1 MRLIIVGVGKV
12 GVTLVEKLSMEKHDL
27 SIVDRNQ
34 EKIDYLINKYD
45 VQGIAGSGSDLNV
58 LEEVSADKADF
69 LIACTSSDELN
80 ILCCLLAKKM
90 GTKFTIARVREPE
103 YFDEMEYMRQE
114 LGIDM
119 LFNPEYRTAQEIA
132 KVLKF
137 PSAINMDTFA
147 GGMASIVELKIT
159 DKNPIV
165 GMSVSQ
171 IIQDYGVKVLFGLVV
186 RGNSVFIPKGDFVIQ
201 AGDRLHI
208 TATETALN
216 AFSRKLHIYKQRA
229 KSVFIIGGG
238 RIAYYLA
245 KELSESGVDVK
256 IIEKDED
263 RCIQL
268 SEELPKCTILLGDA
282 TNQDVL
288 DEEGLGKSDACVTL
302 TGMDEENAIISL
314 YAASKKLDKVV
325 TKVDRP
331 TLTQMVKNLG
341 LETVMSPRNIIA
353 TSIVAFV
360 RSTQSGAEG
369 GMVNMY
375 KLHDKVEALEFHVSE
390 DFPYLSVPLK
400 DLKIKQN
407 FLVGGIVRDE
417 EFILP
422 TGNTVLEEGD
432 NVLVITTNKRI
443 NDLSQIVR
451 G

>member
-27 SIVDRNQ
+27 IIVDREQ

-90 GTKFTIARVREPE
+90 GTKYTIARVREPE
-103 YFDEMEYMRQE
+103 YFKETEYMRQE

-159 DKNPIV
+159 ENNPII
-165 GMSVSQ
+165 GKTVSEV
-171 IIQDYGVKVLFGLVV
+171 IKEYGVKVLFGLVV
-186 RGNSVFIPKGDFVIQ
+186 RDSNVFIPKGDFVIQ
-201 AGDRLHI
+201 KGDRIHL
-208 TATETALN
+208 TATEAALSQ
-216 AFSRKLHIYKQRA
+216 FSKKLHIYKQRA
-229 KSVFIIGGG
+229 RSVFIVGGG

-245 KELSESGVDVK
+245 KELSESGVTVK

-263 RCIQL
+263 RCVEL

-288 DEEGLGKSDACVTL
+288 DEEGLAMSDACVTL

-314 YAASKKLDKVV
+314 YAISKKLDKVV

-331 TLTQMVKNLG
+331 TLTQMVRNLG
-341 LETVMSPRNIIA
+341 LETVLSPRNIIA
-353 TSIVAFV
+353 TNIVAFV
-360 RSTQSGAEG
+360 RGTQSGNEG
-369 GMVNMY
+369 GMINMY
-375 KLHDKVEALEFHVSE
+375 KLHDKVEALEFSVTE
-390 DFPYLSVPLK
+390 DFPYLSIPLK
-400 DLKIKQN
+400 DLKIRQN

-422 TGNTVLEEGD
+422 TGNTVFEAGD
-432 NVLVITTNKRI
+432 NVLIITTNKRI
-443 NDLSQIVR
+443 NDLTQIVK